1 MTVTPTKINV
11 VPGSTNIA
19 IECKASGDAPLT
31 VSWSKDGQPITRY
44 VAEKS
49 KLIACSR

>member
-11 VPGSTNIA
+11 VPGSTNIV

-44 VAEKS
+44 AINLLQYHQK
-49 KLIACSR
+49 